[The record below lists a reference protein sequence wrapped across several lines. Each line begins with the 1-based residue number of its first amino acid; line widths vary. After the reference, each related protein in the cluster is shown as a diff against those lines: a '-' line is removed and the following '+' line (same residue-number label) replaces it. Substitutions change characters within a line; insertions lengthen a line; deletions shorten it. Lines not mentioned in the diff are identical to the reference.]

1 MPHRVGLIRKITG
14 FRSSVC
20 WKQVVT
26 SLVYALPVSSCAE
39 VCGTLPTRLE
49 WHCGARMKIRSLL
62 YWLARLLGDVNAVR
76 KGRVGQRVVRRV
88 AGKAAGRAM
97 RKTLR

>member
-1 MPHRVGLIRKITG
+1 MG
-14 FRSSVC
+14 
-20 WKQVVT
+20 
-26 SLVYALPVSSCAE
+26 
-39 VCGTLPTRLE
+39 
-49 WHCGARMKIRSLL
+49 IRSLL

-76 KGRVGQRVVRRV
+76 RGRIGQRIARRV